1 MNEYI
6 CVVRIVSFPSSF
18 GIHYGIFPCLPVQN
32 LYIVLL
38 NIHWNNL
45 FGEKTLVKSTTNT
58 PSMFSQRTLLLLA
71 ETKSVHE
78 QCGIEN
84 RTGERDINKHIISRS
99 KQCTDTTL
107 YLVIL
112 KTNHGVKNVISTG
125 SGTLKLHMSTIW
137 EP

>member
-1 MNEYI
+1 MSTSVL
-6 CVVRIVSFPSSF
+6 CVLFRFRIVLVFITVFFLVCQYKIYISSCWTSI
-18 GIHYGIFPCLPVQN
+18 GIICSERKHW
-32 LYIVLL
+32 L
-38 NIHWNNL
+38 NPQQTRRACFLNVHC
-45 FGEKTLVKSTTNT
+45 
-58 PSMFSQRTLLLLA
+58 LLA
-71 ETKSVHE
+71 ETKNVHE

-84 RTGERDINKHIISRS
+84 RTGERYINKHIISRS

-112 KTNHGVKNVISTG
+112 KTSHGVKNVINTG